1 MVDFEKAFNRQNHN
15 KLLTKLS
22 DMEVPGWLLN
32 IVKGFLEE
40 RTLIVKYN
48 GSESKSKRMPGG
60 GPQGTILGL
69 FLFLIQINEAGF
81 KEQDKEIGKRI
92 TECAKKRKEITT
104 GHWKYVDDLTLAE
117 ALDLK
122 KCLESDSEN
131 ILEKPLAY
139 LDRTNHILPSNNSKV
154 QGQLDEINE
163 YAMIN
168 EMKINKNKTK
178 VMLFNTARLRDFTPK
193 LKIDGD
199 PIDVVE
205 EIKLLGVILTSD
217 LKWNENTMHITKKAY
232 NKLWMIRRLKLNGAN
247 RKDLLDI
254 YIKHVRRVVENSA
267 VVWHPGLTKI
277 NTTEIERVQ
286 KSAFAII
293 LGKDYNNYEH
303 ALQTLGRERLSQR
316 RENLCLKFA
325 MKSFKSEKFQSWFTV
340 DSNPMNT
347 RRKLKKVKEA
357 DTRTARFKKS
367 ALPYM
372 TSLINKS

>member
-1 MVDFEKAFNRQNHN
+1 
-15 KLLTKLS
+15 
-22 DMEVPGWLLN
+22 
-32 IVKGFLEE
+32 
-40 RTLIVKYN
+40 
-48 GSESKSKRMPGG
+48 MPGG

-81 KEQDKEIGKRI
+81 KEQDKEIGKSI
-92 TECAKKRKEITT
+92 TERAKKRKEITT

-139 LDRTNHILPSNNSKV
+139 HDRTNHILPSNNSKV
-154 QGQLDEINE
+154 QEQLDGINR
-163 YAMIN
+163 YAKIN

-199 PIDVVE
+199 AIDVVE

-247 RKDLLDI
+247 RKELLDI
-254 YIKHVRRVVENSA
+254 YEKHVRSVVENSA

-277 NTTEIERVQ
+277 NTTEIEQVQ

>member
-1 MVDFEKAFNRQNHN
+1 
-15 KLLTKLS
+15 
-22 DMEVPGWLLN
+22 
-32 IVKGFLEE
+32 
-40 RTLIVKYN
+40 
-48 GSESKSKRMPGG
+48 MPGG

-92 TECAKKRKEITT
+92 TDCAKKRKEITT

-122 KCLESDSEN
+122 KCLVSDSEN

-139 LDRTNHILPSNNSKV
+139 HDRTNHILPSNISKV
-154 QGQLDEINE
+154 QEQLDEIDG
-163 YAMIN
+163 YAKIN

-178 VMLFNTARLRDFTPK
+178 VMLFNTAKLKDFTPK
-193 LKIDGD
+193 LEIDGD

-205 EIKLLGVILTSD
+205 EIKLLGVKLTSD
-217 LKWNENTMHITKKAY
+217 LNWNENTMYITKRAY

-247 RKDLLDI
+247 RKELLDI
-254 YIKHVRRVVENSA
+254 YEKHVRSVVENSA

-293 LGKDYNNYEH
+293 LGKDYHNYEH
-303 ALQTLGRERLSQR
+303 ALQALGMQKLFQR
-316 RENLCLKFA
+316 RENLCLKFKK
-325 MKSFKSEKFQSWFTV
+325 KSLKSEKFQSWFM
-340 DSNPMNT
+340 DNKQMNT
-347 RRKLKKVKEA
+347 RRKRQIL
-357 DTRTARFKKS
+357 
-367 ALPYM
+367 
-372 TSLINKS
+372 